1 MRVATLPALPTG
13 YRNAAVGASTR
24 AELGQWLRTASDALT
39 LAVITVEGRSG
50 DDRGD
55 KLRRAEQARSFLV
68 EATRAL
74 GRARVYLP
82 KLKTHPLPVL
92 MACEGHPDAE
102 LARLHQMATRLLWQ
116 NHAHLPARMEA
127 KPLLPEEE
135 RQLAVVV
142 AGVKRGAR
150 IDRALRYRWCGV
162 ALGVAAVGLM
172 GGFPLLGAAAA
183 ASGVGLALFRLL
195 RNEDYGAPAN
205 GTS

>member
-74 GRARVYLP
+74 GRARR
-82 KLKTHPLPVL
+82 T
-92 MACEGHPDAE
+92 A
-102 LARLHQMATRLLWQ
+102 
-116 NHAHLPARMEA
+116 
-127 KPLLPEEE
+127 EE
-135 RQLAVVV
+135 RVERRRSHRQAMAV
-142 AGVKRGAR
+142 AEE
-150 IDRALRYRWCGV
+150 ALV
-162 ALGVAAVGLM
+162 E
-172 GGFPLLGAAAA
+172 P
-183 ASGVGLALFRLL
+183 
-195 RNEDYGAPAN
+195 E
-205 GTS
+205 

>member
-1 MRVATLPALPTG
+1 MRAATLPALPTG
-13 YRNAAVGASTR
+13 YRNAAVPASTR
-24 AELGQWLRTASDALT
+24 AELAQWLRTASDALT
-39 LAVITVEGRSG
+39 LAVLTVEGRSG

-55 KLRRAEQARSFLV
+55 KLRRAEQARAFMV

-82 KLKTHPLPVL
+82 KLRTHALPVL
-92 MACEGHPDAE
+92 LAAEPRPDAE

-116 NHAHLPARMEA
+116 NHAHLPARSEA

-135 RQLAVVV
+135 AQLAMMV

-162 ALGVAAVGLM
+162 AAGAAAVGLM

-183 ASGVGLALFRLL
+183 ATGIGLAVFRLL
-195 RNEDYGAPAN
+195 RGEDQGLAVH
-205 GTS
+205 GVS

>member
-1 MRVATLPALPTG
+1 MRIATLPALPTG
-13 YRNAAVGASTR
+13 YRNAAVGATMR

-39 LAVITVEGRSG
+39 LAVLTVEGRSG

-55 KLRRAEQARSFLV
+55 KLRRAEQARQFLV

-82 KLKTHPLPVL
+82 KLRTHALPVL
-92 MACEGHPDAE
+92 LASESNPDAE

-116 NHAHLPARMEA
+116 NHTHLPARMEA
-127 KPLLPEEE
+127 IPLLPEEE
-135 RQLAVVV
+135 KQLAVMV
-142 AGVKRGAR
+142 AGVTRGAR

-162 ALGVAAVGLM
+162 ALAAAAVGLM

-183 ASGVGLALFRLL
+183 AGGVGLALFRLL
-195 RNEDYGAPAN
+195 RHEDYGAAAN
-205 GTS
+205 GAS